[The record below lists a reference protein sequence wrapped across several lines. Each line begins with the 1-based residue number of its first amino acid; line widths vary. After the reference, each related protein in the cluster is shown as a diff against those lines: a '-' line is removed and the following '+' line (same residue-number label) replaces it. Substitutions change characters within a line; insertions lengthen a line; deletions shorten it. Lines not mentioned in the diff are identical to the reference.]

1 VASRIS
7 VLTRAKTALED
18 ITNRVG
24 EVVRRSGV
32 EEGVCHVYIPH
43 TTAGVIINENADPD
57 VGRDILAKLEALVPE
72 RGSYRHLEGN
82 APGHI
87 KASLVGSSQTV
98 PIEKGRL
105 ALGRWQ
111 GVFLC
116 EFDGPRDRTVV
127 VQVISSAVA
136 RPGEILGREADQS

>member
-1 VASRIS
+1 MASRIS
-7 VLTRAKTALED
+7 VLTRTKAVLED
-18 ITNRVG
+18 ITHRVS

-32 EEGVCHVYIPH
+32 QDGVCHIYIPH
-43 TTAGVIINENADPD
+43 TTAGVIVNENADPD
-57 VGRDILAKLEALVPE
+57 VGRDILARLESLVPE
-72 RGSYRHLEGN
+72 KGNYRHLEGN

-87 KASLVGSSQTV
+87 KATLVGSSQTV

-111 GVFLC
+111 GIYLC

-136 RPGEILGREADQS
+136 RPGEVLGQETGQP

>member
-1 VASRIS
+1 MASRIS
-7 VLTRAKTALED
+7 VLTRARAGLED
-18 ITNRVG
+18 ITHRVG

-32 EEGVCHVYIPH
+32 QEGLCHVYVPH

-57 VGRDILAKLEALVPE
+57 VGRDILARLEVLVPQK
-72 RGSYRHLEGN
+72 GNYRHVEGN

-87 KASLVGSSQTV
+87 KATLVGTSQTV

-111 GVFLC
+111 GIYLC

-136 RPGEILGREADQS
+136 SHGEILEREAGQP

>member
-7 VLTRAKTALED
+7 VLTRAKTGLED
-18 ITNRVG
+18 ITHRVG

-32 EEGVCHVYIPH
+32 QDGVCHVYIPH

-57 VGRDILAKLEALVPE
+57 VGRDILARLEALVPE
-72 RGSYRHLEGN
+72 RGSYRHVEGN

-87 KASLVGSSQTV
+87 KASLVGSSQMV

-111 GVFLC
+111 GIYLC
-116 EFDGPRDRTVV
+116 EFDGPRDRTVL
-127 VQVISSAVA
+127 VQVVSNALA
-136 RPGEILGREADQS
+136 RPGEPL

>member
-1 VASRIS
+1 MASRIS

-18 ITNRVG
+18 ISNRVG
-24 EVVRRSGV
+24 DVVRRSGV
-32 EEGVCHVYIPH
+32 KEGVCHIYIPH
-43 TTAGVIINENADPD
+43 TTAGVTINENADPD
-57 VGRDILAKLEALVPE
+57 VGRDILSRLETLVPE
-72 RGSYRHLEGN
+72 KGSYRHLEGN

-87 KASLVGSSQTV
+87 KAALVGTCQTV

-111 GVFLC
+111 AIFLC

-127 VQVISSAVA
+127 VQIISSAPA
-136 RPGEILGREADQS
+136 KAGEILDHNGDRP